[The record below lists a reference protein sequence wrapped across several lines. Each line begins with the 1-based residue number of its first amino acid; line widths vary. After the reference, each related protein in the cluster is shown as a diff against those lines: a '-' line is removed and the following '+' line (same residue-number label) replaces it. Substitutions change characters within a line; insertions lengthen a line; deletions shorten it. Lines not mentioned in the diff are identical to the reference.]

1 MEINCNNI
9 QYTEFSTGKNEI
21 FDLSCSF
28 SDKKVYGIIGNSGSG
43 KSTLLE
49 LIAQEKQ
56 PTFGEIEINHNQLF
70 DARTIGYLK
79 QNIENQFITMSVKEE
94 LKYLLLSFSY
104 RVNEIDKRM
113 VEVLKLVGLSEKYLD
128 RNIHSLSH
136 GEIKKLGLASVLIYN
151 PKILLLDEPSF
162 GLSPID
168 KKNLIKLL
176 KKLKNKYHK
185 LIIIVSQ
192 DMEFIHKVCDDIYV
206 LNQGK
211 IVLYGNKFDVFSK
224 QKLLKK
230 INVDVP
236 NIISFENLVLQKKN
250 IQIGYRDEINDLIKD
265 VYRYVK

>member
-1 MEINCNNI
+1 M
-9 QYTEFSTGKNEI
+9 
-21 FDLSCSF
+21 
-28 SDKKVYGIIGNSGSG
+28 
-43 KSTLLE
+43 
-49 LIAQEKQ
+49 
-56 PTFGEIEINHNQLF
+56 
-70 DARTIGYLK
+70 
-79 QNIENQFITMSVKEE
+79 
-94 LKYLLLSFSY
+94 
-104 RVNEIDKRM
+104 
-113 VEVLKLVGLSEKYLD
+113 
-128 RNIHSLSH
+128 
-136 GEIKKLGLASVLIYN
+136 IY
-151 PKILLLDEPSF
+151 
-162 GLSPID
+162 
-168 KKNLIKLL
+168 LL